1 MYYALQSGV
10 VVNQDILG
18 RRIFSLDLPYAFIL
32 QIDGRMNGRK
42 SRYCYV
48 SPQST
53 PLSVDDD
60 NVDNG
65 ACGNNSTS
73 QHCRP
78 HIYILIIKMRER
90 KNNLRRRRY

>member
-48 SPQST
+48 SPHAT
-53 PLSVDDD
+53 AI
-60 NVDNG
+60 G
-65 ACGNNSTS
+65 
-73 QHCRP
+73 R
-78 HIYILIIKMRER
+78 
-90 KNNLRRRRY
+90 